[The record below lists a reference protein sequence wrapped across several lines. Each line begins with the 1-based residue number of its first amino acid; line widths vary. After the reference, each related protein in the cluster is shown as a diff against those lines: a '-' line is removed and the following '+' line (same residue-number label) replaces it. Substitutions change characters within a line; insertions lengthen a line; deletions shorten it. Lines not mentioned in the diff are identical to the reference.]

1 MKKTSA
7 LILAGLLCIGSFTA
21 CASSAPAPEQ
31 ADTGVPKSKGKMV
44 VAISEEQKEFFG
56 PAVGKYCKLHPE
68 TEIEI
73 EIIPFIDNQPT
84 EKMEKNRKTADDMQV
99 QVLAGKGPDVFLLD
113 ESDSLLPDMV
123 KSSYNG
129 VFLDLN
135 TVIDGIKGLPLNQ
148 TVVKAGEVDGKQYFL
163 PLGYR
168 LAGIA
173 VADDTLGDFQPS
185 SGQPDKFLK
194 EVAAHAGV
202 ESFRNESLMKWYL
215 PGLFGTPV
223 LDYEEKS
230 VTVSKELQ
238 DMAELLEEGSGITDE
253 NAPELPDIMTVGDSD
268 DDSFAMLVEG
278 SFASGTDI
286 KFLPFPNGEGGVNA
300 QVSIFAAVRANSAYA
315 AQAGEF
321 LAFLLSDEMQSGS
334 DAFHAIPVN
343 NNAVVPAYQDRFTFG
358 SEEYEKEAAK
368 KAEELFQIT
377 QQVTT
382 ARFCQYENSL
392 LYKIVSMG
400 TENGSIEEKLEDMV
414 MKKAKKYMVTMS
426 KGKETVL
433 EMPEEGQ
440 ELKEYEEPLDEE
452 KEKKAK
458 RLQYLLQ
465 HMVTDAVKSAN
476 QEMCTEIKESILKE
490 LDYQFRQQEER
501 DEERRKLDEE
511 HYRKID
517 EMISQR
523 RRPGEKF
530 GRGKKKEPLPQK

>member
-1 MKKTSA
+1 MKKKFA
-7 LILAGLLCIGSFTA
+7 LILSLCIGLFTS
-21 CASSAPAPEQ
+21 CASSGVSPEQ
-31 ADTGVPKSKGKMV
+31 KAGNQTEIVIAV
-44 VAISEEQKEFFG
+44 SEHQKEFYQ
-56 PAVGKYCKLHPE
+56 VVISEYRKLHPE
-68 TEIEI
+68 TAVTV
-73 EIIPFIDNQPT
+73 EIIPWIDNMPT
-84 EKMEKNRKTADDMQV
+84 EKTEKNRKAVKDMQV

-113 ESDSLLPDMV
+113 ESDSLLPDIV

-202 ESFRNESLMKWYL
+202 ASFRNESLMKWYL

-238 DMAELLEEGSGITDE
+238 DMAELLEEGLGITDE

-286 KFLPFPNGEGGVNA
+286 KFLPFPNGEGGINA
-300 QVSIFAAVRANSAYA
+300 QVSIFAAVRANSAHPSE
-315 AQAGEF
+315 AGEF
-321 LAFLLSDEMQSGS
+321 LAFLLSDEMQGS
-334 DAFHAIPVN
+334 TGWEGFGNGKMPSVVPVN
-343 NNAVVPAYQDRFTFG
+343 NNAVVPALQYKFALG
-358 SEEYEKEAAK
+358 AEEYQEDAAK
-368 KAEELFQIT
+368 KAEELFQLT

-382 ARFCQYENSL
+382 ARFCGYENSL
-392 LYKIVSMG
+392 VRRAVFM
-400 TENGSIEEKLEDMV
+400 TDGSQSVEERLEDL
-414 MKKAKKYMVTMS
+414 KN
-426 KGKETVL
+426 
-433 EMPEEGQ
+433 
-440 ELKEYEEPLDEE
+440 ELRFYFDE
-452 KEKKAK
+452 
-458 RLQYLLQ
+458 
-465 HMVTDAVKSAN
+465 
-476 QEMCTEIKESILKE
+476 
-490 LDYQFRQQEER
+490 
-501 DEERRKLDEE
+501 
-511 HYRKID
+511 
-517 EMISQR
+517 
-523 RRPGEKF
+523 
-530 GRGKKKEPLPQK
+530 

>member
-1 MKKTSA
+1 MKKKFA
-7 LILAGLLCIGSFTA
+7 LILSLCIGLFTS
-21 CASSAPAPEQ
+21 CASSGVSPEQ
-31 ADTGVPKSKGKMV
+31 KAGNQTEIVIAV
-44 VAISEEQKEFFG
+44 SEHQKEFYQ
-56 PAVGKYCKLHPE
+56 VVISEYRKLHPE
-68 TEIEI
+68 TAVTV
-73 EIIPFIDNQPT
+73 EIIPWIDNMPT
-84 EKMEKNRKTADDMQV
+84 EKTEKNRKAVKDMQV

-113 ESDSLLPDMV
+113 ESDSLLPDIV
-123 KSSYNG
+123 KGSYNG

-238 DMAELLEEGSGITDE
+238 DMAELLEEGLGITDE

-286 KFLPFPNGEGGVNA
+286 KFLPFPNGEGGINA
-300 QVSIFAAVRANSAYA
+300 QVSIFAAVRANSAHA
-315 AQAGEF
+315 SEAGEF
-321 LAFLLSDEMQSGS
+321 LAFLLSDEMQGS
-334 DAFHAIPVN
+334 TGWEGFGNGKMPSVVPVN
-343 NNAVVPAYQDRFTFG
+343 NNAVVPALQYKFALG
-358 SEEYEKEAAK
+358 AEEYQEDAAK
-368 KAEELFQIT
+368 KAEELFQLT

-382 ARFCQYENSL
+382 ARFCGYENSL
-392 LYKIVSMG
+392 VRRAVFM
-400 TENGSIEEKLEDMV
+400 TDGSQSVEERLEDL
-414 MKKAKKYMVTMS
+414 KN
-426 KGKETVL
+426 
-433 EMPEEGQ
+433 
-440 ELKEYEEPLDEE
+440 ELRFYFDE
-452 KEKKAK
+452 
-458 RLQYLLQ
+458 
-465 HMVTDAVKSAN
+465 
-476 QEMCTEIKESILKE
+476 
-490 LDYQFRQQEER
+490 
-501 DEERRKLDEE
+501 
-511 HYRKID
+511 
-517 EMISQR
+517 
-523 RRPGEKF
+523 
-530 GRGKKKEPLPQK
+530 

>member
-1 MKKTSA
+1 MKKKFA
-7 LILAGLLCIGSFTA
+7 LILSLCIGLFTS
-21 CASSAPAPEQ
+21 CASSGVSPEQ
-31 ADTGVPKSKGKMV
+31 KAGNQTEIVIAV
-44 VAISEEQKEFFG
+44 SEHQKEFYQ
-56 PAVGKYCKLHPE
+56 VVISEYRKLHPE
-68 TEIEI
+68 TAVTV
-73 EIIPFIDNQPT
+73 EIIPWIDNMPT
-84 EKMEKNRKTADDMQV
+84 EKTEKNRKAVKDMQV

-113 ESDSLLPDMV
+113 ESDSLLPDIV

-185 SGQPDKFLK
+185 SSQPDQFLK

-238 DMAELLEEGSGITDE
+238 DMAELLEEGLGITDE

-286 KFLPFPNGEGGVNA
+286 KFLPFPNGEGGINA
-300 QVSIFAAVRANSAYA
+300 QVSIFAAVRANSAHA
-315 AQAGEF
+315 SEAGEF
-321 LAFLLSDEMQSGS
+321 LAFLLSDEMQGS
-334 DAFHAIPVN
+334 TGWEGFGNGKMPSVVPVN
-343 NNAVVPAYQDRFTFG
+343 NNAVVPALQYKFALG
-358 SEEYEKEAAK
+358 AEEYQEDAAK
-368 KAEELFQIT
+368 KAEELFQLT

-382 ARFCQYENSL
+382 ARFCGYENSL
-392 LYKIVSMG
+392 VRRAVFM
-400 TENGSIEEKLEDMV
+400 TDGSQSVEERLEDL
-414 MKKAKKYMVTMS
+414 KN
-426 KGKETVL
+426 
-433 EMPEEGQ
+433 
-440 ELKEYEEPLDEE
+440 ELRFYFDE
-452 KEKKAK
+452 
-458 RLQYLLQ
+458 
-465 HMVTDAVKSAN
+465 
-476 QEMCTEIKESILKE
+476 
-490 LDYQFRQQEER
+490 
-501 DEERRKLDEE
+501 
-511 HYRKID
+511 
-517 EMISQR
+517 
-523 RRPGEKF
+523 
-530 GRGKKKEPLPQK
+530 

>member
-1 MKKTSA
+1 MKKKFA
-7 LILAGLLCIGSFTA
+7 LILSLCIGLFTS
-21 CASSAPAPEQ
+21 CASSGVSPEQ
-31 ADTGVPKSKGKMV
+31 KAGNQTEIVIAV
-44 VAISEEQKEFFG
+44 SEHQKEFYQ
-56 PAVGKYCKLHPE
+56 VVISQYRKLHPE
-68 TEIEI
+68 TDVTV
-73 EIIPFIDNQPT
+73 EIIPWIDNTPT
-84 EKMEKNRKTADDMQV
+84 EKTEKNKKAIKDMQV
-99 QVLAGKGPDVFLLD
+99 QIMAGKGPDVFLLD

-238 DMAELLEEGSGITDE
+238 DMAELLEEGLGITDE

-286 KFLPFPNGEGGVNA
+286 KFLPFPNGEGGINA
-300 QVSIFAAVRANSAYA
+300 QVSIFAAVRANSAHA
-315 AQAGEF
+315 SEAGEF
-321 LAFLLSDEMQSGS
+321 LAFLLSDEMQGS
-334 DAFHAIPVN
+334 TGWEGFGNGKMPSVVPVN
-343 NNAVVPAYQDRFTFG
+343 NNAVVPALQYKFALG
-358 SEEYEKEAAK
+358 AEEYQEDAAK
-368 KAEELFQIT
+368 KAEELFQLT

-382 ARFCQYENSL
+382 ARFCGYENSL
-392 LYKIVSMG
+392 VRRAVFM
-400 TENGSIEEKLEDMV
+400 TDGSQSVEERLEDL
-414 MKKAKKYMVTMS
+414 KN
-426 KGKETVL
+426 
-433 EMPEEGQ
+433 
-440 ELKEYEEPLDEE
+440 ELRFYFDE
-452 KEKKAK
+452 
-458 RLQYLLQ
+458 
-465 HMVTDAVKSAN
+465 
-476 QEMCTEIKESILKE
+476 
-490 LDYQFRQQEER
+490 
-501 DEERRKLDEE
+501 
-511 HYRKID
+511 
-517 EMISQR
+517 
-523 RRPGEKF
+523 
-530 GRGKKKEPLPQK
+530 

>member
-1 MKKTSA
+1 MKKKFV
-7 LILAGLLCIGSFTA
+7 LILSLCIGLFTS
-21 CASSAPAPEQ
+21 CASSGVSPEQ
-31 ADTGVPKSKGKMV
+31 KAGNQTEIVIAV
-44 VAISEEQKEFFG
+44 SEHQKEFYQ
-56 PAVGKYCKLHPE
+56 VVISEYRKLHPE
-68 TEIEI
+68 TAVTV
-73 EIIPFIDNQPT
+73 EIIPWIDNMPT
-84 EKMEKNRKTADDMQV
+84 EKTEKNRKAVKDMQV

-238 DMAELLEEGSGITDE
+238 DMAELLEEGLGITDE

-286 KFLPFPNGEGGVNA
+286 KFLPFPNGEGGINA
-300 QVSIFAAVRANSAYA
+300 QVSIFAAVRANSAHA
-315 AQAGEF
+315 SEAGEF
-321 LAFLLSDEMQSGS
+321 LAFLLSDEMQGS
-334 DAFHAIPVN
+334 TGWEGFGNGKMPSVVPVN
-343 NNAVVPAYQDRFTFG
+343 NNAVVPALQYKFALG
-358 SEEYEKEAAK
+358 AEEYQEDAAK
-368 KAEELFQIT
+368 KAEELFQLT

-382 ARFCQYENSL
+382 ARICGYENSL
-392 LYKIVSMG
+392 VRRAVFM
-400 TENGSIEEKLEDMV
+400 TDGSQSVEERLEDL
-414 MKKAKKYMVTMS
+414 KN
-426 KGKETVL
+426 
-433 EMPEEGQ
+433 
-440 ELKEYEEPLDEE
+440 ELRFYFDE
-452 KEKKAK
+452 
-458 RLQYLLQ
+458 
-465 HMVTDAVKSAN
+465 
-476 QEMCTEIKESILKE
+476 
-490 LDYQFRQQEER
+490 
-501 DEERRKLDEE
+501 
-511 HYRKID
+511 
-517 EMISQR
+517 
-523 RRPGEKF
+523 
-530 GRGKKKEPLPQK
+530 

>member
-1 MKKTSA
+1 MKKKFA
-7 LILAGLLCIGSFTA
+7 LILSLCIGLFTS
-21 CASSAPAPEQ
+21 CASSGVSPEQ
-31 ADTGVPKSKGKMV
+31 KAGNQTEIVIAV
-44 VAISEEQKEFFG
+44 SEHQKEFYQ
-56 PAVGKYCKLHPE
+56 VVISEYRKLHPE
-68 TEIEI
+68 TAVTV
-73 EIIPFIDNQPT
+73 EIIPWIDNMPT
-84 EKMEKNRKTADDMQV
+84 EKTEKNRKAVKDMQV

-113 ESDSLLPDMV
+113 ESDSLLPDIV

-135 TVIDGIKGLPLNQ
+135 TVIDGIKSLPLNQ

-238 DMAELLEEGSGITDE
+238 DMAELLEEGLGITDE

-286 KFLPFPNGEGGVNA
+286 KFLPFPNGEGGINA
-300 QVSIFAAVRANSAYA
+300 QVSIFAAVRANSAHA
-315 AQAGEF
+315 SEAGEF
-321 LAFLLSDEMQSGS
+321 LAFLLSDEMQGS
-334 DAFHAIPVN
+334 TGWEGFGNGKMPSVVPVN
-343 NNAVVPAYQDRFTFG
+343 NNAVVPALQYKFALG
-358 SEEYEKEAAK
+358 AEEYQEDAAK
-368 KAEELFQIT
+368 KAEELFQLT

-382 ARFCQYENSL
+382 ARFCGYENSL
-392 LYKIVSMG
+392 VRRAVFM
-400 TENGSIEEKLEDMV
+400 TDGSQSVEERLEDL
-414 MKKAKKYMVTMS
+414 KN
-426 KGKETVL
+426 
-433 EMPEEGQ
+433 
-440 ELKEYEEPLDEE
+440 ELRFYFDE
-452 KEKKAK
+452 
-458 RLQYLLQ
+458 
-465 HMVTDAVKSAN
+465 
-476 QEMCTEIKESILKE
+476 
-490 LDYQFRQQEER
+490 
-501 DEERRKLDEE
+501 
-511 HYRKID
+511 
-517 EMISQR
+517 
-523 RRPGEKF
+523 
-530 GRGKKKEPLPQK
+530 

>member
-1 MKKTSA
+1 MKKKFA
-7 LILAGLLCIGSFTA
+7 LILSLCIGLFTS
-21 CASSAPAPEQ
+21 CASSGVSPEQ
-31 ADTGVPKSKGKMV
+31 KAGNQTEIVIAV
-44 VAISEEQKEFFG
+44 SEHQKEFYQ
-56 PAVGKYCKLHPE
+56 VVISEYRKLHPE
-68 TEIEI
+68 TAVTV
-73 EIIPFIDNQPT
+73 EIIPWIDNMPT
-84 EKMEKNRKTADDMQV
+84 EKTEKNRKAVKDMQV

-238 DMAELLEEGSGITDE
+238 DMAELLEEGLGITDE

-286 KFLPFPNGEGGVNA
+286 KFLPFPNGEGGINA
-300 QVSIFAAVRANSAYA
+300 QVSIFAAVRANSAHA
-315 AQAGEF
+315 SEAGEF
-321 LAFLLSDEMQSGS
+321 LAFLLSDEMQGS
-334 DAFHAIPVN
+334 TGWEGFGNGKMPSVVPVN
-343 NNAVVPAYQDRFTFG
+343 NNAVVPALQYKFALG
-358 SEEYEKEAAK
+358 AEEYQEDAAK
-368 KAEELFQIT
+368 KAEELFQLT

-382 ARFCQYENSL
+382 ARFCGYENSL
-392 LYKIVSMG
+392 VRRAVFM
-400 TENGSIEEKLEDMV
+400 TDGSQSVEERLEDL
-414 MKKAKKYMVTMS
+414 KN
-426 KGKETVL
+426 
-433 EMPEEGQ
+433 
-440 ELKEYEEPLDEE
+440 ELRFYFDE
-452 KEKKAK
+452 
-458 RLQYLLQ
+458 
-465 HMVTDAVKSAN
+465 
-476 QEMCTEIKESILKE
+476 
-490 LDYQFRQQEER
+490 
-501 DEERRKLDEE
+501 
-511 HYRKID
+511 
-517 EMISQR
+517 
-523 RRPGEKF
+523 
-530 GRGKKKEPLPQK
+530 

>member
-1 MKKTSA
+1 MKKKFA
-7 LILAGLLCIGSFTA
+7 LILSLCIGLFTS
-21 CASSAPAPEQ
+21 CASSGVSPEQ
-31 ADTGVPKSKGKMV
+31 KAGNQTEIVIAV
-44 VAISEEQKEFFG
+44 SEHQKEFYQ
-56 PAVGKYCKLHPE
+56 VVISEYRKLHPE
-68 TEIEI
+68 TDVTV
-73 EIIPFIDNQPT
+73 EIIPWIDNMPT
-84 EKMEKNRKTADDMQV
+84 EKTEKNRKAVKDMQV

-113 ESDSLLPDMV
+113 ESDSLLPDIV

-286 KFLPFPNGEGGVNA
+286 KFLPFPNGEGGINA
-300 QVSIFAAVRANSAYA
+300 QVSIFAAVRANSAHA
-315 AQAGEF
+315 SEAGEF
-321 LAFLLSDEMQSGS
+321 LAFLLSDEMQGS
-334 DAFHAIPVN
+334 TGWEGFGNGKMPSVVPVN
-343 NNAVVPAYQDRFTFG
+343 NNAVVPALQYKFALG
-358 SEEYEKEAAK
+358 AEEYQEDAAK
-368 KAEELFQIT
+368 KAEELFQLT

-382 ARFCQYENSL
+382 ARFCGYENSL
-392 LYKIVSMG
+392 VRRAVFM
-400 TENGSIEEKLEDMV
+400 TDGSQSVEERLEDL
-414 MKKAKKYMVTMS
+414 KN
-426 KGKETVL
+426 
-433 EMPEEGQ
+433 
-440 ELKEYEEPLDEE
+440 ELRFYFDE
-452 KEKKAK
+452 
-458 RLQYLLQ
+458 
-465 HMVTDAVKSAN
+465 
-476 QEMCTEIKESILKE
+476 
-490 LDYQFRQQEER
+490 
-501 DEERRKLDEE
+501 
-511 HYRKID
+511 
-517 EMISQR
+517 
-523 RRPGEKF
+523 
-530 GRGKKKEPLPQK
+530 

>member
-1 MKKTSA
+1 MKKKFA
-7 LILAGLLCIGSFTA
+7 LILSLCIGLFTS
-21 CASSAPAPEQ
+21 CASSGVSPEQ
-31 ADTGVPKSKGKMV
+31 KAGNQTEIVIAV
-44 VAISEEQKEFFG
+44 SEHQKEFYQ
-56 PAVGKYCKLHPE
+56 VVISEYRKLHPE
-68 TEIEI
+68 TAVTV
-73 EIIPFIDNQPT
+73 EIIPWIDNMPT
-84 EKMEKNRKTADDMQV
+84 EKTEKNRKAVKDMQV

-113 ESDSLLPDMV
+113 ESDSLLPDIV

-148 TVVKAGEVDGKQYFL
+148 TVVKAGEVNGKQYFL

-238 DMAELLEEGSGITDE
+238 DMAELLEEGLGITDE

-286 KFLPFPNGEGGVNA
+286 KFLPFPNGEGGINA
-300 QVSIFAAVRANSAYA
+300 QVSIFAAVRANSAHA
-315 AQAGEF
+315 SEAGEF
-321 LAFLLSDEMQSGS
+321 LAFLLSDEMQGS
-334 DAFHAIPVN
+334 TGWEGFGNGKMPSVVPVN
-343 NNAVVPAYQDRFTFG
+343 NNAVVPALQYKFALG
-358 SEEYEKEAAK
+358 AEEYQEDAAK
-368 KAEELFQIT
+368 KAEELFQLT

-382 ARFCQYENSL
+382 ARFCGYENSL
-392 LYKIVSMG
+392 VRRAVFM
-400 TENGSIEEKLEDMV
+400 TDGSQSVEERLEDL
-414 MKKAKKYMVTMS
+414 KN
-426 KGKETVL
+426 
-433 EMPEEGQ
+433 
-440 ELKEYEEPLDEE
+440 ELRFYFDE
-452 KEKKAK
+452 
-458 RLQYLLQ
+458 
-465 HMVTDAVKSAN
+465 
-476 QEMCTEIKESILKE
+476 
-490 LDYQFRQQEER
+490 
-501 DEERRKLDEE
+501 
-511 HYRKID
+511 
-517 EMISQR
+517 
-523 RRPGEKF
+523 
-530 GRGKKKEPLPQK
+530 

>member
-1 MKKTSA
+1 MKKKFA
-7 LILAGLLCIGSFTA
+7 LILSLCIGLFTS
-21 CASSAPAPEQ
+21 CASSGVSPEQ
-31 ADTGVPKSKGKMV
+31 KAGNQTEIVIAV
-44 VAISEEQKEFFG
+44 SEHQKEFYQ
-56 PAVGKYCKLHPE
+56 VVISEYRKLHPE
-68 TEIEI
+68 TDVTV
-73 EIIPFIDNQPT
+73 EIIPWIDNMPT
-84 EKMEKNRKTADDMQV
+84 EKTEKNRKAVKDMQV

-113 ESDSLLPDMV
+113 ESDSLLPDIV

-238 DMAELLEEGSGITDE
+238 DMAELLEEGLGITDE

-286 KFLPFPNGEGGVNA
+286 KFLPFPNGEGGINA
-300 QVSIFAAVRANSAYA
+300 QVSIFAAVLANSAHA
-315 AQAGEF
+315 SEAGEF
-321 LAFLLSDEMQSGS
+321 LAFLLSDEMQGS
-334 DAFHAIPVN
+334 TGWEGFGNGKMPSVVPVN
-343 NNAVVPAYQDRFTFG
+343 NNAVVPALQYKFALG
-358 SEEYEKEAAK
+358 AEEYQEDAAK
-368 KAEELFQIT
+368 KAEELFQLT

-382 ARFCQYENSL
+382 ARFCGYENSL
-392 LYKIVSMG
+392 VRRAVFM
-400 TENGSIEEKLEDMV
+400 TDGSQSVEERLEDL
-414 MKKAKKYMVTMS
+414 KN
-426 KGKETVL
+426 
-433 EMPEEGQ
+433 
-440 ELKEYEEPLDEE
+440 ELRFYFDE
-452 KEKKAK
+452 
-458 RLQYLLQ
+458 
-465 HMVTDAVKSAN
+465 
-476 QEMCTEIKESILKE
+476 
-490 LDYQFRQQEER
+490 
-501 DEERRKLDEE
+501 
-511 HYRKID
+511 
-517 EMISQR
+517 
-523 RRPGEKF
+523 
-530 GRGKKKEPLPQK
+530 

>member
-1 MKKTSA
+1 MKKKFA
-7 LILAGLLCIGSFTA
+7 LILSLCIGLFTS
-21 CASSAPAPEQ
+21 CASSGVSPEQ
-31 ADTGVPKSKGKMV
+31 KAGNQTEIVIAV
-44 VAISEEQKEFFG
+44 SEHQKEFYQ
-56 PAVGKYCKLHPE
+56 VVISEYRKLHPE
-68 TEIEI
+68 TDVTV
-73 EIIPFIDNQPT
+73 EIIPWIDNMPT
-84 EKMEKNRKTADDMQV
+84 EKTEKNRKAVKDMQV

-113 ESDSLLPDMV
+113 ESDSLLPDIV

-238 DMAELLEEGSGITDE
+238 DMAELLEEGLGITDE

-286 KFLPFPNGEGGVNA
+286 KFLPFPNGEGGINA
-300 QVSIFAAVRANSAYA
+300 QVSIFAAVRANSAHA
-315 AQAGEF
+315 SEAGEF
-321 LAFLLSDEMQSGS
+321 LAFLLSDEMQGS
-334 DAFHAIPVN
+334 TGWEGFGNGKMPSVVPVN
-343 NNAVVPAYQDRFTFG
+343 NNAVVPALQYKFALG
-358 SEEYEKEAAK
+358 AEEYQEDAAK
-368 KAEELFQIT
+368 KAEELFQLT

-382 ARFCQYENSL
+382 ARFCGYENSL
-392 LYKIVSMG
+392 VRRAVFM
-400 TENGSIEEKLEDMV
+400 TDGSQSVEERLEDL
-414 MKKAKKYMVTMS
+414 KN
-426 KGKETVL
+426 
-433 EMPEEGQ
+433 
-440 ELKEYEEPLDEE
+440 ELRFYFDE
-452 KEKKAK
+452 
-458 RLQYLLQ
+458 
-465 HMVTDAVKSAN
+465 
-476 QEMCTEIKESILKE
+476 
-490 LDYQFRQQEER
+490 
-501 DEERRKLDEE
+501 
-511 HYRKID
+511 
-517 EMISQR
+517 
-523 RRPGEKF
+523 
-530 GRGKKKEPLPQK
+530 

>member
-1 MKKTSA
+1 MKKKFA
-7 LILAGLLCIGSFTA
+7 LILSLCIGLFTS
-21 CASSAPAPEQ
+21 CASSGVSPEQ
-31 ADTGVPKSKGKMV
+31 KAGNQTEIVIAV
-44 VAISEEQKEFFG
+44 SEHQKEFYQ
-56 PAVGKYCKLHPE
+56 VVISEYRKLHPE
-68 TEIEI
+68 TAVTV
-73 EIIPFIDNQPT
+73 EIIPWIDNMPT
-84 EKMEKNRKTADDMQV
+84 EKTEKNRKAVKDMQV

-238 DMAELLEEGSGITDE
+238 DMAELLEEGLGITDE

-286 KFLPFPNGEGGVNA
+286 KFLPFPNGEGGINA
-300 QVSIFAAVRANSAYA
+300 QVSIFAAVRANSAHA
-315 AQAGEF
+315 SEAGEF
-321 LAFLLSDEMQSGS
+321 LAFLLSDEMQGS
-334 DAFHAIPVN
+334 TGWEGFGNGKMPSVVPVN
-343 NNAVVPAYQDRFTFG
+343 NNAVVPALQYKFALG
-358 SEEYEKEAAK
+358 AEEYQEDAAK
-368 KAEELFQIT
+368 KAEELFQLT

-382 ARFCQYENSL
+382 ARFCGYENSL
-392 LYKIVSMG
+392 VRRAVFM
-400 TENGSIEEKLEDMV
+400 TDGSQSVEERLEDL
-414 MKKAKKYMVTMS
+414 KN
-426 KGKETVL
+426 
-433 EMPEEGQ
+433 
-440 ELKEYEEPLDEE
+440 ELCFYFDE
-452 KEKKAK
+452 
-458 RLQYLLQ
+458 
-465 HMVTDAVKSAN
+465 
-476 QEMCTEIKESILKE
+476 
-490 LDYQFRQQEER
+490 
-501 DEERRKLDEE
+501 
-511 HYRKID
+511 
-517 EMISQR
+517 
-523 RRPGEKF
+523 
-530 GRGKKKEPLPQK
+530 

>member
-1 MKKTSA
+1 MKKKFA
-7 LILAGLLCIGSFTA
+7 LILSLCIGLFTS
-21 CASSAPAPEQ
+21 CASSGVSPEQ
-31 ADTGVPKSKGKMV
+31 KAGNQTEIVIAV
-44 VAISEEQKEFFG
+44 SEHQKEFYQ
-56 PAVGKYCKLHPE
+56 VVISEYRKLHPE
-68 TEIEI
+68 TAVTV
-73 EIIPFIDNQPT
+73 EIIPWIDNMPT
-84 EKMEKNRKTADDMQV
+84 EKTEKNRKAVKDMQV

-113 ESDSLLPDMV
+113 ESDSLLPDIV

-194 EVAAHAGV
+194 EVAAHAWV

-238 DMAELLEEGSGITDE
+238 DMAELLEEGLGITDE

-286 KFLPFPNGEGGVNA
+286 KFLPFPNGEGGINA
-300 QVSIFAAVRANSAYA
+300 QVSIFAAVRANSAHPSE
-315 AQAGEF
+315 AGEF
-321 LAFLLSDEMQSGS
+321 LAFLLSDEMQGS
-334 DAFHAIPVN
+334 TGWEGFGNGKMPSVVPVN
-343 NNAVVPAYQDRFTFG
+343 NNAVVPALQYKFALG
-358 SEEYEKEAAK
+358 AEEYQEDAAK
-368 KAEELFQIT
+368 KAEELFQLT

-382 ARFCQYENSL
+382 ARFCGYENSL
-392 LYKIVSMG
+392 VRRAVFM
-400 TENGSIEEKLEDMV
+400 TDGSQSVEERLEDL
-414 MKKAKKYMVTMS
+414 KN
-426 KGKETVL
+426 
-433 EMPEEGQ
+433 
-440 ELKEYEEPLDEE
+440 ELRFYFDE
-452 KEKKAK
+452 
-458 RLQYLLQ
+458 
-465 HMVTDAVKSAN
+465 
-476 QEMCTEIKESILKE
+476 
-490 LDYQFRQQEER
+490 
-501 DEERRKLDEE
+501 
-511 HYRKID
+511 
-517 EMISQR
+517 
-523 RRPGEKF
+523 
-530 GRGKKKEPLPQK
+530 

>member
-1 MKKTSA
+1 MKKKLA
-7 LILAGLLCIGSFTA
+7 LILAGLLCIGSFTS
-21 CASSAPAPEQ
+21 CAPSSPSSEKDAAKGAGNQPE
-31 ADTGVPKSKGKMV
+31 MV
-44 VAISEEQKEFFG
+44 IAVSENQKEFYQ
-56 PAVGKYCKLHPE
+56 VVISQYRKLHPE
-68 TEIEI
+68 TDVTV
-73 EIIPFIDNQPT
+73 EIIPWIDNTPT
-84 EKMEKNRKTADDMQV
+84 EKTEKNKKAIKDMQV
-99 QVLAGKGPDVFLLD
+99 QIMAGKGPDVFLLD

-185 SGQPDKFLK
+185 SGQPDQFLK

-253 NAPELPDIMTVGDSD
+253 NAPELPDVMTIGSSNDEG
-268 DDSFAMLVEG
+268 FAMLVKQ

-300 QVSIFAAVRANSAYA
+300 QVSIFAAVRANSACA
-315 AQAGEF
+315 SQAGEF
-321 LAFLLSDEMQSGS
+321 LAFLLSDEMQGS
-334 DAFHAIPVN
+334 TGWEGFGNVWGPSAIPVN
-343 NNAVVPAYQDRFTFG
+343 NNAVVPLFQYKFSLGT
-358 SEEYEKEAAK
+358 EEYQEDAAK
-368 KAEELFQIT
+368 KAEELSQLT

-382 ARFCQYENSL
+382 ARFCEYENSL
-392 LYKIVSMG
+392 IYQTVFMTDGSRPVAERL
-400 TENGSIEEKLEDMV
+400 ENLKDELRFYFEE
-414 MKKAKKYMVTMS
+414 
-426 KGKETVL
+426 
-433 EMPEEGQ
+433 
-440 ELKEYEEPLDEE
+440 
-452 KEKKAK
+452 
-458 RLQYLLQ
+458 
-465 HMVTDAVKSAN
+465 
-476 QEMCTEIKESILKE
+476 
-490 LDYQFRQQEER
+490 
-501 DEERRKLDEE
+501 
-511 HYRKID
+511 
-517 EMISQR
+517 
-523 RRPGEKF
+523 
-530 GRGKKKEPLPQK
+530 

>member
-1 MKKTSA
+1 MKKKFA
-7 LILAGLLCIGSFTA
+7 LILSLCIGLFTS
-21 CASSAPAPEQ
+21 CASSGVSPEQ
-31 ADTGVPKSKGKMV
+31 KAGNQTEIVIAV
-44 VAISEEQKEFFG
+44 SEHQKEFYQ
-56 PAVGKYCKLHPE
+56 VVISEYRKLHPE
-68 TEIEI
+68 TAVTV
-73 EIIPFIDNQPT
+73 EIIPWIDNMPT
-84 EKMEKNRKTADDMQV
+84 EKTEKNRKAVKDMQV

-113 ESDSLLPDMV
+113 ESDSLLPDIV

-148 TVVKAGEVDGKQYFL
+148 TVVKAGEVNGKQYFL

-238 DMAELLEEGSGITDE
+238 DMAELLEEGLGITDE

-286 KFLPFPNGEGGVNA
+286 KFLPFPNGEGGINA
-300 QVSIFAAVRANSAYA
+300 QVSIFAAVRANSAHA
-315 AQAGEF
+315 SEAGEF
-321 LAFLLSDEMQSGS
+321 LAFLLSDEMQGS
-334 DAFHAIPVN
+334 TGWEGFGNGKMPSVVPVN
-343 NNAVVPAYQDRFTFG
+343 NNAVVPALQYKFALG
-358 SEEYEKEAAK
+358 AEEYQEDAAK
-368 KAEELFQIT
+368 KAEELFQLT

-382 ARFCQYENSL
+382 ARFCGYENSL
-392 LYKIVSMG
+392 VRRAVFM
-400 TENGSIEEKLEDMV
+400 TDGSQSVEERLEDL
-414 MKKAKKYMVTMS
+414 KN
-426 KGKETVL
+426 
-433 EMPEEGQ
+433 
-440 ELKEYEEPLDEE
+440 ELCFYFDE
-452 KEKKAK
+452 
-458 RLQYLLQ
+458 
-465 HMVTDAVKSAN
+465 
-476 QEMCTEIKESILKE
+476 
-490 LDYQFRQQEER
+490 
-501 DEERRKLDEE
+501 
-511 HYRKID
+511 
-517 EMISQR
+517 
-523 RRPGEKF
+523 
-530 GRGKKKEPLPQK
+530 

>member
-1 MKKTSA
+1 MKKKFA
-7 LILAGLLCIGSFTA
+7 LILSLCIGLFTS
-21 CASSAPAPEQ
+21 CASSGVSPEQ
-31 ADTGVPKSKGKMV
+31 KAGNQTEIVIAV
-44 VAISEEQKEFFG
+44 SEHQKEFYQ
-56 PAVGKYCKLHPE
+56 VVISEYRKLHPE
-68 TEIEI
+68 TAVTV
-73 EIIPFIDNQPT
+73 EIIPWIDNMPT
-84 EKMEKNRKTADDMQV
+84 EKTEKNRKAVKDMQV

-113 ESDSLLPDMV
+113 ESDSLLPDIV

-238 DMAELLEEGSGITDE
+238 DMAELLEEGLGITDE

-286 KFLPFPNGEGGVNA
+286 KFLPFPNGEGGINA
-300 QVSIFAAVRANSAYA
+300 QVSIFAAVRANSAHA
-315 AQAGEF
+315 SEAGEF
-321 LAFLLSDEMQSGS
+321 LAFLLSDEMQGS
-334 DAFHAIPVN
+334 TGWEGFGNGKMPSVVPVN
-343 NNAVVPAYQDRFTFG
+343 NNAVVPALQYKFALG
-358 SEEYEKEAAK
+358 AEEYQEDAAK
-368 KAEELFQIT
+368 KAEELFQLT

-382 ARFCQYENSL
+382 ARFCGYENSL
-392 LYKIVSMG
+392 VRRAVFM
-400 TENGSIEEKLEDMV
+400 TDGSQSVEERLEDL
-414 MKKAKKYMVTMS
+414 KN
-426 KGKETVL
+426 
-433 EMPEEGQ
+433 
-440 ELKEYEEPLDEE
+440 ELCFYFDE
-452 KEKKAK
+452 
-458 RLQYLLQ
+458 
-465 HMVTDAVKSAN
+465 
-476 QEMCTEIKESILKE
+476 
-490 LDYQFRQQEER
+490 
-501 DEERRKLDEE
+501 
-511 HYRKID
+511 
-517 EMISQR
+517 
-523 RRPGEKF
+523 
-530 GRGKKKEPLPQK
+530 

>member
-1 MKKTSA
+1 MKKKFA
-7 LILAGLLCIGSFTA
+7 LILSLCIGLFTS
-21 CASSAPAPEQ
+21 CASSGVSPEQ
-31 ADTGVPKSKGKMV
+31 KAGNQTEIVIAV
-44 VAISEEQKEFFG
+44 SEHQKEFYQ
-56 PAVGKYCKLHPE
+56 VVISEYRKLHPE
-68 TEIEI
+68 TAVTV
-73 EIIPFIDNQPT
+73 EIIPWIDNMPT
-84 EKMEKNRKTADDMQV
+84 EKTEKNRKAVKDMQV

-113 ESDSLLPDMV
+113 ESDSLLPDIV

-238 DMAELLEEGSGITDE
+238 DMAELLEEGLGITDE

-286 KFLPFPNGEGGVNA
+286 KFLPFPNGEGGINA
-300 QVSIFAAVRANSAYA
+300 QVSIFAAVRANSAHA
-315 AQAGEF
+315 SEAGEF
-321 LAFLLSDEMQSGS
+321 LAFLLSDEMQGS
-334 DAFHAIPVN
+334 TGWEGFGNGKMPSVVPVN
-343 NNAVVPAYQDRFTFG
+343 NNAVVPALQYKFALG
-358 SEEYEKEAAK
+358 AEEYQEDAAK
-368 KAEELFQIT
+368 KAEELFQLT

-382 ARFCQYENSL
+382 ARFCGYENSL
-392 LYKIVSMG
+392 VRRAVFMTDGSQ
-400 TENGSIEEKLEDMV
+400 SIEERLEDL
-414 MKKAKKYMVTMS
+414 KN
-426 KGKETVL
+426 
-433 EMPEEGQ
+433 
-440 ELKEYEEPLDEE
+440 ELRFYFDE
-452 KEKKAK
+452 
-458 RLQYLLQ
+458 
-465 HMVTDAVKSAN
+465 
-476 QEMCTEIKESILKE
+476 
-490 LDYQFRQQEER
+490 
-501 DEERRKLDEE
+501 
-511 HYRKID
+511 
-517 EMISQR
+517 
-523 RRPGEKF
+523 
-530 GRGKKKEPLPQK
+530 

>member
-1 MKKTSA
+1 MKKKFA
-7 LILAGLLCIGSFTA
+7 LILSLCIGLFTS
-21 CASSAPAPEQ
+21 CASSGVSPEQ
-31 ADTGVPKSKGKMV
+31 KAGNQTEIVIAV
-44 VAISEEQKEFFG
+44 SEHQKEFYQ
-56 PAVGKYCKLHPE
+56 VVISEYRKLHPE
-68 TEIEI
+68 TAVTV
-73 EIIPFIDNQPT
+73 EIIPWIDNMPT
-84 EKMEKNRKTADDMQV
+84 EKTEKNRKAVKDMQV

-238 DMAELLEEGSGITDE
+238 DMAELLEEGLGITDE

-300 QVSIFAAVRANSAYA
+300 QVSIFAAVRANSACA
-315 AQAGEF
+315 SQAGEF
-321 LAFLLSDEMQSGS
+321 LAFLLSDEMQGS
-334 DAFHAIPVN
+334 TGWEGFGNGKMPSVVPVN
-343 NNAVVPAYQDRFTFG
+343 NNAVVPALQYKFALG
-358 SEEYEKEAAK
+358 AEEYQEDAAK
-368 KAEELFQIT
+368 KAEELFQLT

-382 ARFCQYENSL
+382 ARFCGYENSL
-392 LYKIVSMG
+392 VRRAVFM
-400 TENGSIEEKLEDMV
+400 TDGSQSVEERLEDL
-414 MKKAKKYMVTMS
+414 KN
-426 KGKETVL
+426 
-433 EMPEEGQ
+433 
-440 ELKEYEEPLDEE
+440 ELCFYFDE
-452 KEKKAK
+452 
-458 RLQYLLQ
+458 
-465 HMVTDAVKSAN
+465 
-476 QEMCTEIKESILKE
+476 
-490 LDYQFRQQEER
+490 
-501 DEERRKLDEE
+501 
-511 HYRKID
+511 
-517 EMISQR
+517 
-523 RRPGEKF
+523 
-530 GRGKKKEPLPQK
+530 

>member
-1 MKKTSA
+1 MKKKFA
-7 LILAGLLCIGSFTA
+7 LILSLCIGLFTS
-21 CASSAPAPEQ
+21 CASSGVSPEQ
-31 ADTGVPKSKGKMV
+31 KAGNQTEIVIAV
-44 VAISEEQKEFFG
+44 SEHQKEFYQ
-56 PAVGKYCKLHPE
+56 VVISEYRKLHPE
-68 TEIEI
+68 TAVTV
-73 EIIPFIDNQPT
+73 EIIPWIDNMPT
-84 EKMEKNRKTADDMQV
+84 EKTEKNRKAVKDMQV

-113 ESDSLLPDMV
+113 ESDSLLPDIV

-238 DMAELLEEGSGITDE
+238 DMAELLEEGLGITDE

-286 KFLPFPNGEGGVNA
+286 KFLPFPNGEGGINA
-300 QVSIFAAVRANSAYA
+300 QVSIFAAVRANSAHA
-315 AQAGEF
+315 SEAGEF
-321 LAFLLSDEMQSGS
+321 LAFLLSDEMQASTGWEGFGNGKMPS
-334 DAFHAIPVN
+334 VVPVN
-343 NNAVVPAYQDRFTFG
+343 NNAVVPALQYKFALG
-358 SEEYEKEAAK
+358 AEEYQEDAAK
-368 KAEELFQIT
+368 KAEELFQLT

-382 ARFCQYENSL
+382 ARFCGYENSL
-392 LYKIVSMG
+392 VRRAVFM
-400 TENGSIEEKLEDMV
+400 TDGSQSVEERLEDL
-414 MKKAKKYMVTMS
+414 KN
-426 KGKETVL
+426 
-433 EMPEEGQ
+433 
-440 ELKEYEEPLDEE
+440 ELRFYFDE
-452 KEKKAK
+452 
-458 RLQYLLQ
+458 
-465 HMVTDAVKSAN
+465 
-476 QEMCTEIKESILKE
+476 
-490 LDYQFRQQEER
+490 
-501 DEERRKLDEE
+501 
-511 HYRKID
+511 
-517 EMISQR
+517 
-523 RRPGEKF
+523 
-530 GRGKKKEPLPQK
+530 

>member
-1 MKKTSA
+1 MKKKFA
-7 LILAGLLCIGSFTA
+7 LILSLCIGLFTS
-21 CASSAPAPEQ
+21 CASSGVSPEQ
-31 ADTGVPKSKGKMV
+31 KAGNQTEIVIAV
-44 VAISEEQKEFFG
+44 SEHQKEFYQ
-56 PAVGKYCKLHPE
+56 VVISEYRKLHPE
-68 TEIEI
+68 TAVTV
-73 EIIPFIDNQPT
+73 EIIPWIDNMPT
-84 EKMEKNRKTADDMQV
+84 EKTEKNRKAVKDMQV

-113 ESDSLLPDMV
+113 ESDSLLPDIV

-238 DMAELLEEGSGITDE
+238 DMAELLEEGLGITDE

-286 KFLPFPNGEGGVNA
+286 KFLPFPNGEGGINA
-300 QVSIFAAVRANSAYA
+300 QVSIFAAVRANSAHA
-315 AQAGEF
+315 SEAGEF
-321 LAFLLSDEMQSGS
+321 LAFLLSDEMQGS
-334 DAFHAIPVN
+334 TGWEGFGNGKMPSVVPVN
-343 NNAVVPAYQDRFTFG
+343 NNAVVPALQYKFALG
-358 SEEYEKEAAK
+358 AEEYQEDAAK
-368 KAEELFQIT
+368 KAEELFQLT

-382 ARFCQYENSL
+382 ARFCGYENSL
-392 LYKIVSMG
+392 VRRAVFM
-400 TENGSIEEKLEDMV
+400 TDGSQSVEERLEDL
-414 MKKAKKYMVTMS
+414 KN
-426 KGKETVL
+426 
-433 EMPEEGQ
+433 
-440 ELKEYEEPLDEE
+440 ELRFYFDE
-452 KEKKAK
+452 
-458 RLQYLLQ
+458 
-465 HMVTDAVKSAN
+465 
-476 QEMCTEIKESILKE
+476 
-490 LDYQFRQQEER
+490 
-501 DEERRKLDEE
+501 
-511 HYRKID
+511 
-517 EMISQR
+517 
-523 RRPGEKF
+523 
-530 GRGKKKEPLPQK
+530 

>member
-1 MKKTSA
+1 MKKKFA
-7 LILAGLLCIGSFTA
+7 LILSLCIGLFTSY
-21 CASSAPAPEQ
+21 ASSGVSPEQ
-31 ADTGVPKSKGKMV
+31 KAGNQTEIVIAV
-44 VAISEEQKEFFG
+44 SEHQKEFYQ
-56 PAVGKYCKLHPE
+56 VVISEYRKLHPE
-68 TEIEI
+68 TDVTV
-73 EIIPFIDNQPT
+73 EIIPWIDNMPT
-84 EKMEKNRKTADDMQV
+84 EKTEKNRKAVKDMQV

-238 DMAELLEEGSGITDE
+238 DMAELLEEGLGITDE

-286 KFLPFPNGEGGVNA
+286 KFLPFPNGEGGINA
-300 QVSIFAAVRANSAYA
+300 QVSIFAAVRANSAHA
-315 AQAGEF
+315 SEAGEF
-321 LAFLLSDEMQSGS
+321 LAFLLSDEMQGS
-334 DAFHAIPVN
+334 TGWEGFGNGKMPSVVPVN
-343 NNAVVPAYQDRFTFG
+343 NNAVVPALQYKFALG
-358 SEEYEKEAAK
+358 AEEYQEDAAK
-368 KAEELFQIT
+368 KAEELFQLT

-382 ARFCQYENSL
+382 ARFCGYENSL
-392 LYKIVSMG
+392 VRRAVFM
-400 TENGSIEEKLEDMV
+400 TDGSQSVEERLEDL
-414 MKKAKKYMVTMS
+414 KN
-426 KGKETVL
+426 
-433 EMPEEGQ
+433 
-440 ELKEYEEPLDEE
+440 ELRFYFDE
-452 KEKKAK
+452 
-458 RLQYLLQ
+458 
-465 HMVTDAVKSAN
+465 
-476 QEMCTEIKESILKE
+476 
-490 LDYQFRQQEER
+490 
-501 DEERRKLDEE
+501 
-511 HYRKID
+511 
-517 EMISQR
+517 
-523 RRPGEKF
+523 
-530 GRGKKKEPLPQK
+530 

>member
-1 MKKTSA
+1 MKKKFA
-7 LILAGLLCIGSFTA
+7 LILSLCIGLFTS
-21 CASSAPAPEQ
+21 CASSGVSPEQ
-31 ADTGVPKSKGKMV
+31 KAGNQTEIVIAV
-44 VAISEEQKEFFG
+44 SEHQKEFYQ
-56 PAVGKYCKLHPE
+56 VVISEYRKLHPE
-68 TEIEI
+68 TAVTV
-73 EIIPFIDNQPT
+73 EIIPWIDNMPT
-84 EKMEKNRKTADDMQV
+84 EKTEKNRKAVKDMQV

-113 ESDSLLPDMV
+113 ESDSLLPDIV

-238 DMAELLEEGSGITDE
+238 DMAELLEEGLGITDE

-286 KFLPFPNGEGGVNA
+286 KFLPFPNGEGGINA
-300 QVSIFAAVRANSAYA
+300 QVSIFAAVRANSAHPSE
-315 AQAGEF
+315 AGEF
-321 LAFLLSDEMQSGS
+321 LAFLLSDEMQGS
-334 DAFHAIPVN
+334 TGWEGFGNGKMPSVVPVN
-343 NNAVVPAYQDRFTFG
+343 NNAVVPALQYKFALG
-358 SEEYEKEAAK
+358 AEEYQEDAAK
-368 KAEELFQIT
+368 KAEELFQLT

-382 ARFCQYENSL
+382 ARFCGYENSL
-392 LYKIVSMG
+392 VRRAVFM
-400 TENGSIEEKLEDMV
+400 TDGSQSVEERLEDL
-414 MKKAKKYMVTMS
+414 KN
-426 KGKETVL
+426 
-433 EMPEEGQ
+433 
-440 ELKEYEEPLDEE
+440 ELRFYFDE
-452 KEKKAK
+452 
-458 RLQYLLQ
+458 
-465 HMVTDAVKSAN
+465 
-476 QEMCTEIKESILKE
+476 
-490 LDYQFRQQEER
+490 
-501 DEERRKLDEE
+501 
-511 HYRKID
+511 
-517 EMISQR
+517 
-523 RRPGEKF
+523 
-530 GRGKKKEPLPQK
+530 

>member
-1 MKKTSA
+1 MKKKFA
-7 LILAGLLCIGSFTA
+7 LILSLCIGLFTS
-21 CASSAPAPEQ
+21 CASSGVSPEQ
-31 ADTGVPKSKGKMV
+31 KAGNQTEIVIAV
-44 VAISEEQKEFFG
+44 SEHQKEFYQ
-56 PAVGKYCKLHPE
+56 VVISEYRKLHPE
-68 TEIEI
+68 TAVTV
-73 EIIPFIDNQPT
+73 EIIPWIDNMPT
-84 EKMEKNRKTADDMQV
+84 EKTEKNRKAVKDMQV

-113 ESDSLLPDMV
+113 ESGSLLPDIV

-238 DMAELLEEGSGITDE
+238 DMAELLEEGLGITDE

-286 KFLPFPNGEGGVNA
+286 KFLPFPNGGGGINA
-300 QVSIFAAVRANSAYA
+300 QVSIFAAVRANSAHA
-315 AQAGEF
+315 SEAGEF
-321 LAFLLSDEMQSGS
+321 LAFLLSDEMQGS
-334 DAFHAIPVN
+334 TGWEGFGNGKMPSVVPVN
-343 NNAVVPAYQDRFTFG
+343 NNAVVPALQYKFALG
-358 SEEYEKEAAK
+358 AEEYQEDAAK
-368 KAEELFQIT
+368 KAEELFQLT

-382 ARFCQYENSL
+382 ARFCGYENSL
-392 LYKIVSMG
+392 VRRAVFM
-400 TENGSIEEKLEDMV
+400 TDGSQSVEERLEDL
-414 MKKAKKYMVTMS
+414 KN
-426 KGKETVL
+426 
-433 EMPEEGQ
+433 
-440 ELKEYEEPLDEE
+440 ELRFYFDE
-452 KEKKAK
+452 
-458 RLQYLLQ
+458 
-465 HMVTDAVKSAN
+465 
-476 QEMCTEIKESILKE
+476 
-490 LDYQFRQQEER
+490 
-501 DEERRKLDEE
+501 
-511 HYRKID
+511 
-517 EMISQR
+517 
-523 RRPGEKF
+523 
-530 GRGKKKEPLPQK
+530 